1 MRPTVALRFIV
12 KVASFA
18 VVASMLA
25 GCVDAHSS
33 TGNMPSVKYDPV
45 SGRLKELAFDATQNG
60 RNDAT
65 GFMDG
70 TRVQRIEVDEDEDGT
85 VDRWEFYNADR
96 RLERVGVSRL
106 RNGRVDAMAFYGQD
120 GDVERIEISTVG
132 DGLFNR
138 VEFYR
143 QGSLTRVEEDTNGD
157 RRVDKW
163 ETYADTPPS
172 AAGQSPPI
180 ATAAFDDCLRGT
192 PTRRLVYRSDGT
204 GVLRVEMDPDGD
216 GEFRESTA
224 TQHQSCQ

>member
-1 MRPTVALRFIV
+1 VRHTAALRFIV
-12 KVASFA
+12 GAASFVAVAS
-18 VVASMLA
+18 VIA
-25 GCVDAHSS
+25 GCSDPHSS

-60 RNDAT
+60 RNDAI

-70 TRVQRIEVDEDEDGT
+70 THVQRIEVDEDEDGK
-85 VDRWEFYNADR
+85 VDRWEFYDADR

-106 RNGRVDAMAFYGQD
+106 RNGLVDAMAFYGQG
-120 GDVERIEISTVG
+120 GDVERNEISTRG

-143 QGSLTRVEEDTNGD
+143 LGSLTRVEEDTNGD

-163 ETYADTPPS
+163 ETYGVTPIS
-172 AAGQSPPI
+172 AAGQFPPI
-180 ATAAFDDCLRGT
+180 ATAAFDDCFRGT

-204 GVLRVEMDPDGD
+204 GVLRVEVDPDGD
-216 GEFRESTA
+216 GVFRESAA